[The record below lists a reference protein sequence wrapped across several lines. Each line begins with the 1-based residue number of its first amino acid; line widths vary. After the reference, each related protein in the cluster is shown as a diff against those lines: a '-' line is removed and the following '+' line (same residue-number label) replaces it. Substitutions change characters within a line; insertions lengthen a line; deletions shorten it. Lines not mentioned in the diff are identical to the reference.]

1 MAQVGT
7 NSNKIVQSLV
17 RSFMNAVSN
26 SDSEELL
33 KSLALDSDLSR
44 FYQIF
49 GSDSLQLMLNRILG
63 NNARISQVI
72 QNGRTAQAL
81 LCTPDLQT
89 RSTVSLR
96 ESDGA
101 WQITEAYPVGPDDK
115 DNVGQPS
122 EELLGFL
129 RGATLLS
136 VDCHDANL
144 TRFLRDVYRRA
155 REWLTDAPPDYGG
168 QLTSIF
174 EMTNYLWT
182 RKVLWDELQ
191 KIGYDTAAY
200 HTTKNNDI
208 YVGFEKQT
216 SRRIAI
222 KLLRN
227 TEPGM
232 EEKFLNEINILS
244 SLKQHPCVATILFSG
259 TVEGFPY
266 FGSDWALGNLLEHE
280 IVKSR
285 GWSIRER
292 MQIVINI
299 VRAIRDFRTNNIIHR
314 DIATDHVFVRDDYEI
329 SIIDFGMASFLHHMD
344 PEQLRI
350 AHYKEMRNLGLIAC
364 YLLVDKPQQLFG
376 SAWECINAWA
386 ASLNKLRATDVT
398 TELIRIVERAVAADP
413 ECHSITSHDQ
423 PPYKEIE
430 ELLIDIEHASNL
442 L

>member
-1 MAQVGT
+1 MVQVGT
-7 NSNKIVQSLV
+7 SSQKMVQSLV
-17 RSFMNAVSN
+17 HSFMNAVSN
-26 SDSEELL
+26 GDSEEIL
-33 KSLALDSDLSR
+33 KCLTLDSDLDR

-49 GSDSLQLMLNRILG
+49 GGDSLQLMLNRILG
-63 NNARISQVI
+63 DDVRISQVA
-72 QNGRTAQAL
+72 QNGCTAQAL

-89 RSTVSLR
+89 WSTVCLS

-101 WQITEAYPVGPDDK
+101 WQITDAYPVRPEDK
-115 DNVGQPS
+115 DDVGQLS

-129 RGATLLS
+129 CGTTLLS
-136 VDCHDANL
+136 VDCHDADL

-155 REWLTDAPPDYGG
+155 REWLTCAPPYYGG
-168 QLTSIF
+168 RLTSIF

-182 RKVLWDELQ
+182 RKVLWGDLQ
-191 KIGYDTAAY
+191 KTGYDTAAY

-208 YVGFEKQT
+208 YVGFEKHT

-227 TEPGM
+227 TEQGM
-232 EEKFLNEINILS
+232 EEKFLNEINILG
-244 SLKQHPCVATILFSG
+244 SLKQHPCVPTILFSG

-266 FGSDWALGNLLEHE
+266 FCSDWALGNLLEHE
-280 IVKSR
+280 ILKSR

-299 VRAIRDFRTNNIIHR
+299 ARAVRDFRTNDVIHR

-329 SIIDFGMASFLHHMD
+329 SIIDFGMASFLHNMD
-344 PEQLRI
+344 PEQLRV

-364 YLLVDKPQQLFG
+364 YLLVEKPQPLFG
-376 SAWECINAWA
+376 SAWECIGAWA
-386 ASLNKLRATDVT
+386 ASLDKLRATDVT
-398 TELIRIVERAVAADP
+398 AELIRIVERTVAADP
-413 ECHSITSHDQ
+413 ECRSITFNDR
-423 PPYKEIE
+423 PPYTEIE